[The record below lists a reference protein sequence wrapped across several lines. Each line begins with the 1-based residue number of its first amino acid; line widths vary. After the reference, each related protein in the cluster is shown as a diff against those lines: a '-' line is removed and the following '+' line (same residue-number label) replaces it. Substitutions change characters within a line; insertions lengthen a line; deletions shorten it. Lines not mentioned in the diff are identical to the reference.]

1 MTWWQ
6 ALILGI
12 VEGLTE
18 YLPVS
23 STGHLLVVQAMLGIG
38 VDSPEA
44 QEAANAYAICIQAGA
59 ILAVLGLYWR
69 RVRQCSVGWLG
80 KVGIGAGDPAGFR
93 IGLNMLIAFMP
104 AAVIGLI
111 FDDMIEEKLFG
122 PWPVVGAW
130 MVGGVAILVV
140 AWWKK
145 KNDKESNAASQ
156 GIGVEGMTW
165 RIALAIGFIQCLA
178 MWPGTSRSL
187 VTIVGAVLVGMSL
200 SAAVEF
206 SFLLGVITLCAATAY
221 KAMDAGPVMLEHYGW
236 MPMLVGSFA
245 AWVSAVAAVTWMVAY
260 LKKHGMEIFGYYRIA
275 IALVVGAMLYG
286 GVLLSGG

>member
-6 ALILGI
+6 ALILGV

-111 FDDMIEEKLFG
+111 FDDMIEEQLFG

-130 MVGGVAILVV
+130 FVGGVAILVV

-145 KNDKESNAASQ
+145 K
-156 GIGVEGMTW
+156 T
-165 RIALAIGFIQCLA
+165 
-178 MWPGTSRSL
+178 
-187 VTIVGAVLVGMSL
+187 
-200 SAAVEF
+200 
-206 SFLLGVITLCAATAY
+206 CA
-221 KAMDAGPVMLEHYGW
+221 
-236 MPMLVGSFA
+236 
-245 AWVSAVAAVTWMVAY
+245 
-260 LKKHGMEIFGYYRIA
+260 
-275 IALVVGAMLYG
+275 
-286 GVLLSGG
+286 